1 MLRMTDVPVISLDGR
16 LYTIRAWVNKLPS
29 TGDINVFAQ
38 VEEDSRLMLSTGINV
53 LT

>member
-1 MLRMTDVPVISLDGR
+1 MLRMTDVLVFSLNGR
-16 LYTIRAWVNKLPS
+16 LYTIRAWVNKLLS

-38 VEEDSRLMLSTGINV
+38 VEEDSRLMLSRGINV

>member
-1 MLRMTDVPVISLDGR
+1 MMDVPVVSFDGR
-16 LYTIRAWVNKLPS
+16 LYTIRALVNKLPS

>member
-1 MLRMTDVPVISLDGR
+1 MMDVPVVSFDGR
-16 LYTIRAWVNKLPS
+16 LYTIRVFVNKLPS

>member
-1 MLRMTDVPVISLDGR
+1 MMDVPVVSFDGR
-16 LYTIRAWVNKLPS
+16 VYTIRAWVNKLPS

-38 VEEDSRLMLSTGINV
+38 VEEDSRLMLSTDINV

>member
-1 MLRMTDVPVISLDGR
+1 MTDVPVVLFDGR
-16 LYTIRAWVNKLPS
+16 LYTIRAWVNKPPS